1 MNATRKR
8 LKKKA
13 LQQTLD
19 DIVKGILDEHKGN
32 DKQIV
37 LALITANKDLKD
49 AGANPKELKKFQDKI
64 EEQMNILRVK
74 KQHAQKMTAN
84 LKQVEL
90 GVKPGVEFVD
100 PGDGGGDLI
109 NINFGKK
116 SKKGGRKTR
125 RRRKK
130 KGKRNTKR
138 RRKTKRK
145 RKKKKRKTKRRSRK
159 GGWSAEKEERLGDL
173 ENTFGELWDEYN
185 DIYIMGLQQMSLNNL
200 VRLPEFYEY
209 RAVATNNAD
218 IFIPVIAAS
227 RQGILSPFDTAELR
241 QRSEAAINGLMT
253 DDMKEL
259 VELRREQREM
269 IAELKRVDIRRVHQV
284 EKGNKQRRTKKKNK
298 Q

>member
-130 KGKRNTKR
+130 KGKRKTKR

-145 RKKKKRKTKRRSRK
+145 RKKKKRKSKRRR
-159 GGWSAEKEERLGDL
+159 
-173 ENTFGELWDEYN
+173 
-185 DIYIMGLQQMSLNNL
+185 
-200 VRLPEFYEY
+200 
-209 RAVATNNAD
+209 
-218 IFIPVIAAS
+218 
-227 RQGILSPFDTAELR
+227 
-241 QRSEAAINGLMT
+241 
-253 DDMKEL
+253 
-259 VELRREQREM
+259 
-269 IAELKRVDIRRVHQV
+269 
-284 EKGNKQRRTKKKNK
+284 
-298 Q
+298 

>member
-200 VRLPEFYEY
+200 VRLPEFYES
-209 RAVATNNAD
+209 RPVATANAD

-227 RQGILSPFDTAELR
+227 GQGILSPFDTAELR